1 MLRIVI
7 SASVMSAITFWSA
20 LPSASF
26 RLHPNMLFRAGMSAI
41 GSVAH
46 TDATVRMPAKM

>member
-7 SASVMSAITFWSA
+7 SASVMSATTFWSA
-20 LPSASF
+20 LPRASF
-26 RLHPNMLFRAGMSAI
+26 KLHPNMLFSAGIRAI

-46 TDATVRMPAKM
+46 TDATVRIPAKM